1 MCIHQYTPKF
11 SCFVLLVYNF
21 FLQTFPVINYC
32 YCMQLQEDTITVTV
46 RLRRKKQLPT
56 PGILLTREEYLN
68 NYASAQSDADKVEA
82 FAHEHLLSTVEVNL
96 ARRSVILTGKLA
108 DFETAFGIKF
118 KSYTNYRGFSPEVQI
133 PAELKDIVVGVF
145 GLDNKPIARP
155 MFQIAKK
162 NGKIVSHAEAPD
174 SFTPDQLAKIY
185 GFPQGVTGSGECIGI
200 IELGG
205 GFRTIDI
212 TNYFKSLNI
221 SKPNVKAI
229 AVDGGK
235 NSPTTSDGADGEVML
250 DIEVAGAV
258 ASGANI
264 AVYFTPN
271 TDQGFLD
278 AITTAIHDTT
288 NKPSV
293 ISISWGSAE
302 VNWTQQAMDNFNEA
316 FQTAASLGVS
326 ICIAAGDSG
335 SSDGETDGKVHVD
348 FPASSPYALS
358 CGGTSLKVNGTTIVS
373 EVVWHDSN
381 TSASGGGV
389 SSYFPLPDYQD
400 NANVPLELDTQFKGR
415 GVPDVA
421 ADADPDTGYKV
432 LVDGQQMVIGGTSA
446 VAPLMAGLIAL
457 LNEQNKKPSG
467 FIHPQIYSTPGLCRD
482 IVSGDNKTTSAGTG
496 YSAGP
501 GWDACSGLGVLSN
514 LTIKDDAPN
523 A

>member
-1 MCIHQYTPKF
+1 MD
-11 SCFVLLVYNF
+11 
-21 FLQTFPVINYC
+21 LQDEN
-32 YCMQLQEDTITVTV
+32 ITVTI
-46 RLRRKKQLPT
+46 RLRRKKTLPPT
-56 PGILLTREEYLN
+56 GKLLTREQYLN
-68 NYASAQSDADKVEA
+68 DYSSAQEDAEKVEA
-82 FAHEHLLSTVEVNL
+82 FAHEHLLSTVGIDL
-96 ARRSVILTGKLA
+96 ARRSVMLTGKLSA
-108 DFETAFGIKF
+108 FETAFNIKF
-118 KSYTNYRGFSPEVQI
+118 HKHKSYRDFSPAVQI
-133 PAELKDIVVGVF
+133 PDELKDIIVGVF
-145 GLDNKPIARP
+145 GLENKPIARP
-155 MFQIAKK
+155 MFQVAKK
-162 NGKIVSHAEAPD
+162 NGKFISHAEAPQA
-174 SFTPDQLAKIY
+174 FTPDQLSKIY
-185 GFPQGVTGSGECIGI
+185 GFPQNVNGSGECIAI

-205 GFRTIDI
+205 GFRPADI

-221 SKPNVKAI
+221 TAPQVKAV

-235 NSPTTSDGADGEVML
+235 NDPTTADGADGEVML

-258 ASGANI
+258 APGANI
-264 AVYFTPN
+264 VVYFTTN

-288 NKPSV
+288 NNPSV

-348 FPASSPYALS
+348 FPASSPYALA
-358 CGGTSLKVNGTTIVS
+358 CGGTSLTVNNNVITS

-389 SSYFPLPDYQD
+389 SSYFPLPDYQA
-400 NANVPLELDTQFKGR
+400 NANVPLEIDTQFKGR

-432 LVDGQQMVIGGTSA
+432 LVDGQELVIGGTSA

-457 LNEQNKKPSG
+457 LNQQNGKPSG
-467 FIHPQIYSTPGLCRD
+467 FIHPQLYSTPGLCRD
-482 IVSGDNKTTSAGTG
+482 ITSGNNKTTSADTG
-496 YSAGP
+496 YTAGP
-501 GWDACSGLGVLSN
+501 GWDACSGWGVLSK
-514 LTIKDDAPN
+514 L
-523 A
+523 

>member
-1 MCIHQYTPKF
+1 
-11 SCFVLLVYNF
+11 
-21 FLQTFPVINYC
+21 
-32 YCMQLQEDTITVTV
+32 MQLQEDTITVTV
-46 RLRRKKQLPT
+46 RLRRKKELPA
-56 PGILLTREEYLN
+56 PGILLTREDYLN
-68 NYASAQSDADKVEA
+68 NYASAKEDADKVEV
-82 FAHEHLLSTVEVNL
+82 FAHEHLLSTVDVNL

-118 KSYTNYRGFSPEVQI
+118 KSHTNYRGFSPEVQI
-133 PAELKDIVVGVF
+133 PGELKDIVVGVF

-155 MFQIAKK
+155 MFQVAKK

-205 GFRTIDI
+205 GFKTVDI

-221 SKPNVKAI
+221 AKPTVKAI

-235 NSPTTSDGADGEVML
+235 NSPTNANGADGEVML

-258 ASGANI
+258 APGAGI

-326 ICIAAGDSG
+326 VCIAAGDSG

-358 CGGTSLKVNGTTIVS
+358 CGGTSLKVNGTTIAS
-373 EVVWHDSN
+373 EVIWHDSN

-389 SSYFPLPDYQD
+389 SGYFPLPDYQD

-421 ADADPDTGYKV
+421 ANADPDTGYKV

-496 YSAGP
+496 YTAGP